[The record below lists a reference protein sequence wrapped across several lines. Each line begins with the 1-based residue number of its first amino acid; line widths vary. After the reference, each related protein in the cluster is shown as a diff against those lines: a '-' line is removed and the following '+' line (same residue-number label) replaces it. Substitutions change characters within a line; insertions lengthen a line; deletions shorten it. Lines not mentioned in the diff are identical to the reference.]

1 MLNDTFLSDFQKQPA
16 LKNVAFDAFFI
27 LAFFTNLCPIK
38 SDLSGNTVW
47 PTTTT
52 VRIGSVWFGSVTA
65 ILARLTVPALIGTE
79 PKHLLRFWQSSF
91 HHSTLLGDLHNVF
104 KWILKLL
111 LKLWLSSI
119 ASHQILWNFMELKN
133 CRKCIYLSFSLQIN
147 FSREATTWAQWVKI
161 TKKSHFCFAKICSFK
176 SYLIPN
182 IAPFCQIL
190 SSWITHWI

>member
-1 MLNDTFLSDFQKQPA
+1 MVRLGSGSGSGLVQPKIILVRSTTRNFQT
-16 LKNVAFDAFFI
+16 LV
-27 LAFFTNLCPIK
+27 
-38 SDLSGNTVW
+38 S
-47 PTTTT
+47 
-52 VRIGSVWFGSVTA
+52 VRFGSVWFGSVTA